1 MDRLASI
8 SAFIGVVENGG
19 FAAAARHLNV
29 SRTMVSNHVQ
39 DLEDRLGV
47 RLLNRTTRRVSLT
60 EIGRQYYERS
70 THFLAEIDEADSEAG
85 ALQASPRGLLRVH
98 CQFARELPGRRP
110 RPTSQWHLD
119 EMAVRIAGW
128 QFCGAPLTAKRGSRP
143 TGATTARQGCNR
155 ETDAQAA

>member
-1 MDRLASI
+1 MNRLASI
-8 SAFIGVVENGG
+8 AAFVSVVENAG

-29 SRTMVSNHVQ
+29 SRTMVSSHVQ

-70 THFLAEIDEADSEAG
+70 THFLAEIDEAG

-98 CQFARELPGRRP
+98 CH
-110 RPTSQWHLD
+110 PTSYA
-119 EMAVRIAGW
+119 EKSV
-128 QFCGAPLTAKRGSRP
+128 TA
-143 TGATTARQGCNR
+143 
-155 ETDAQAA
+155 